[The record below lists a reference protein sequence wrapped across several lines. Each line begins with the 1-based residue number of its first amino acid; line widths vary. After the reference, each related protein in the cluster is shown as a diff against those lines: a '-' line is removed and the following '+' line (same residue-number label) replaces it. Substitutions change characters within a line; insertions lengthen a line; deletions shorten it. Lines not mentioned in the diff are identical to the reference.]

1 MPSNCRANCNLNS
14 IFETEH
20 VKLERL
26 DRLEVVYLRLRA
38 NLPIMDFENQGFL
51 MARVK
56 RIRRLEKIVA
66 RRIRK
71 ITRILN
77 YGPGCSECVA
87 GGEEF

>member
-1 MPSNCRANCNLNS
+1 MPSNCRANCNLHS

-38 NLPIMDFENQGFL
+38 NLPIMDFEKQGFL

-56 RIRRLEKIVA
+56 QIRRLEKIVL
-66 RRIRK
+66 RRRK
-71 ITRILN
+71 ISRILDF
-77 YGPGCSECVA
+77 GPGCSECVV
-87 GGEEF
+87 GGEVF